1 MGLLACFNFF
11 GVSVRSI
18 TVLAQNH
25 RETCDGEGLSLLSD
39 IGRSYNHNLS
49 TSDSE
54 SLTNF
59 LTRNITFI

>member
-25 RETCDGEGLSLLSD
+25 REYVMGKDCHLLSD
-39 IGRSYNHNLS
+39 IGRSCNHNLN